1 MLIGMKMEYF
11 LLNVDLDTLL
21 LFGLDWTPSCPL
33 RTVALFLRAG
43 SVPLHASVRRA
54 DTCGQNM
61 PSPADTRRRAEL
73 DLT

>member
-11 LLNVDLDTLL
+11 LLNLDLNRLL

-33 RTVALFLRAG
+33 PTAALFLRAG
-43 SVPLHASVRRA
+43 SVPPHASVRRA

-61 PSPADTRRRAEL
+61 PSPADTPRRAEL